1 MIFNM
6 KEGSI
11 CGDIVIVKKYIYMFV
26 VNINLV

>member
-11 CGDIVIVKKYIYMFV
+11 CRDIVNINIYIYMFI